1 MIRTVCT
8 CCDAEIDV
16 PAAGRNTCPAC
27 GHETV
32 CFAPPAPTW
41 TEPEMLKLIG
51 VTARVSKRVGVRRGF
66 TRGFAAGLLV
76 AATLYWA
83 CNLAA
88 RYLF

>member
-8 CCDAEIDV
+8 ACEAEIDV
-16 PAAGRNTCPAC
+16 PAAGRNSCPAC
-27 GHETV
+27 GLETV

-41 TEPEMLKLIG
+41 TEPEMLALVSVVVRTCRVIG
-51 VTARVSKRVGVRRGF
+51 QRRGF
-66 TRGFAAGLLV
+66 RRGFAAGLLV
-76 AATLYWA
+76 AVAAYWA

>member
-8 CCDAEIDV
+8 ACEREIEV
-16 PAAGRNTCPAC
+16 PRVGRNTCSAC
-27 GHETV
+27 GLETV
-32 CFAPPAPTW
+32 CFGPPATW
-41 TEPEMLKLIG
+41 TEPQVLTL
-51 VTARVSKRVGVRRGF
+51 VSVVARVSKRVGVRRGF